1 LNVTLGQGQIT
12 AKADVTDYM
21 TALAFDVAGEIKSL
35 NLAEILNQKDAPVK
49 VEGLIAGAVK
59 ASGRAAD
66 MTSIAGDGNLEVTD
80 AKLKDMNVLKMVLD
94 KISFLPDVAAR
105 VEAGLP
111 EKYKEKLKSQDTEIQ
126 KVSTSFL
133 ISQGV
138 IKLDPVLVQA
148 EEFVFSGVCTAGFD
162 QTYALDGS
170 VKIPAELSLAMANG
184 VEELK
189 YLYDENST
197 ISLPVRVTG
206 KGGGVP
212 AVAVTQMAIDMGKN
226 ILRTEGTRQLEKL
239 LNKAIGGNTPPENVQ
254 DPAEQD
260 APLPDEPTPAKSP
273 ESQIIDGIFNSI
285 FK

>member
-1 LNVTLGQGQIT
+1 
-12 AKADVTDYM
+12 
-21 TALAFDVAGEIKSL
+21 
-35 NLAEILNQKDAPVK
+35 
-49 VEGLIAGAVK
+49 
-59 ASGRAAD
+59 
-66 MTSIAGDGNLEVTD
+66 
-80 AKLKDMNVLKMVLD
+80 
-94 KISFLPDVAAR
+94 
-105 VEAGLP
+105 
-111 EKYKEKLKSQDTEIQ
+111 
-126 KVSTSFL
+126 
-133 ISQGV
+133 
-138 IKLDPVLVQA
+138 
-148 EEFVFSGVCTAGFD
+148 
-162 QTYALDGS
+162 
-170 VKIPAELSLAMANG
+170 MANG